1 MLTGARRRQCRIDF
15 TQGKMLK
22 NIILFT
28 IPGLII
34 AVVQLIFDNMGM
46 IVIGRTGTVYQA
58 AVGAGASVI
67 GFGLGF
73 LIHIANGG
81 GLAAA
86 IAVGKGD
93 EEKQNKVIHT
103 SMAFSFTF
111 GPLVSLLGF
120 LLAKP
125 VLRAM
130 STPTDCFALTVLY
143 VRIYFLCAPARLVY
157 NFAMSISRG
166 LGDSN
171 KPLRYILTAGAL
183 KVGIILITVLLFKWH
198 VVGIALSTV
207 IAEYV
212 AAIWGLSD
220 LKKGYGKVGWSLRNT
235 RFHGKEMLQILL
247 LGVPTVLGGWSLS
260 IASIVMQSK
269 INLYSSVAV
278 AGSSVAASV
287 NNIVLLTSG
296 AFTTTVGAFVGQNW
310 GAKKYR
316 RVKTGMLYIMG
327 VTMLCVLFSLGL
339 VLLFKE
345 QVVRLFSKDP
355 AAIDAAYIRLE
366 NDLLHGSFLQA
377 LANIYGMALS
387 GMGYAIFPML
397 TNVFAVVINI
407 LWATVIY
414 PLRPSLEFL
423 YFVYP
428 VTAIFTGIGDMLIT
442 HLIVHRF
449 MRKKE
454 KEKCDFAYGERT
466 EEDNKDNLEE

>member
-1 MLTGARRRQCRIDF
+1 MFKRAYHYRQWRIDF

-34 AVVQLIFDNMGM
+34 AVIQLVIDNVGM
-46 IVIGRTGTVYQA
+46 VVIGQTGTVYQA
-58 AVGAGASVI
+58 AVGAGGSI
-67 GFGLGF
+67 LGFGLGF

-93 EEKQNKVIHT
+93 EEKQNKIIHT

-120 LLAKP
+120 VLARP
-125 VLRAM
+125 ILRAM
-130 STPTDCFALTVLY
+130 HTPADCLELTVLY

-157 NFAMSISRG
+157 NFAMAITRG

-171 KPLRYILTAGAL
+171 KPLCYVLTAGGV
-183 KVGIILITVLLFKWH
+183 KVVISLVTVLLFNWH

-212 AAIWGLSD
+212 AAIWGLFN
-220 LKKGYGKVGWSLRNT
+220 LKKGYGNVRWHLQNT
-235 RFHGKEMLQILL
+235 RFHGKEMGQIFL
-247 LGVPTVLGGWSLS
+247 LGIPTVLGGWSLS
-260 IASIVMQSK
+260 IGGIVMQSK
-269 INLYSSVAV
+269 INLYSSAAV

-287 NNIVLLTSG
+287 NNIVTLASG
-296 AFTTTVGAFVGQNW
+296 AFATTVGTFVGQNW
-310 GAKKYR
+310 GAKKYH

-327 VTMLCVLFSLGL
+327 LTMICVLCTLGL
-339 VLLFKE
+339 VLLCKE

-355 AAIDAAYIRLE
+355 AAIDAAYLRLE
-366 NDLLHGSFLQA
+366 NDLMHGSFLQA
-377 LANIYGMALS
+377 LANIYGLALS

-397 TNVFAVVINI
+397 TNVASVIINI
-407 LWATVIY
+407 LWAMVIY
-414 PLRPSLEFL
+414 PLNPSLEFL
-423 YFVYP
+423 YFVFP
-428 VTAIFTGIGDMLIT
+428 LTAILTGLGDMLIT
-442 HLIVHRF
+442 HLIIRKF
-449 MRKKE
+449 IRKKA
-454 KEKCDFAYGERT
+454 KEARDFART
-466 EEDNKDNLEE
+466 ES